1 MKNSLFIVG
10 FIVLFCA
17 CNGNKKENTI
27 PENNT
32 NTTTASSSDTTTNFF
47 PVTTYLKGEI
57 FGIKNGGVTPL
68 RKITIGTKVDSS
80 WIKMEEL
87 ETVFAE
93 FLTPII
99 DTANVKDL
107 FTEKRFLDQTLDA
120 FTFTYEPKNEKGLAF
135 PFTHW
140 DVYVDPET
148 QKVRRIYLVKKEGA
162 DKELQLT
169 WVSGKNCKIVTLVT
183 QNGKTTI
190 AKEDKTI
197 WRFEE

>member
-1 MKNSLFIVG
+1 MKNSLFIIGVT
-10 FIVLFCA
+10 LSLYA
-17 CNGNKKENTI
+17 CNSNNKENTA
-27 PENNT
+27 PVNNT
-32 NTTTASSSDTTTNFF
+32 NTASASSSDTATNFF

-57 FGIKNGGVTPL
+57 YNIKNGGVTPL
-68 RKITIGTKVDSS
+68 RKITIGTTIDSS

-87 ETVFAE
+87 DSLFTE
-93 FLTPII
+93 FLTPVI

-140 DVYVDPET
+140 DVYVNPET
-148 QKVRRIYLVKKEGA
+148 QKVKRIYLVKKVSA

-169 WVSGKNCKIVTLVT
+169 WVSGKNCKIVTLAT

>member
-1 MKNSLFIVG
+1 MKNSLFIIG
-10 FIVLFCA
+10 IAFSLHA
-17 CNGNKKENTI
+17 CNGTKKENEPST
-27 PENNT
+27 NNKA
-32 NTTTASSSDTTTNFF
+32 TADTATNFF

-68 RKITIGTKVDSS
+68 RKITIGTKTDSS
-80 WIKMEEL
+80 WLKMEEL

-93 FLTPII
+93 FLIPVI
-99 DTANVKDL
+99 DTANLKDL
-107 FTEKRFLDQTLDA
+107 FSEKRFLDQTLDA
-120 FTFTYEPKNEKGLAF
+120 FTFTYEPKNEKGLVY

-140 DVYVDPET
+140 DVYIDPET

-169 WVSGKNCKIVTLVT
+169 WLSGKYCKIVTLVT
-183 QNGKTTI
+183 QNGKTNI